1 MSRKKLVGNN
11 DTWELVV
18 WSDVLG
24 VFVDVVD
31 LQGGM

>member
-11 DTWELVV
+11 DTWELVG